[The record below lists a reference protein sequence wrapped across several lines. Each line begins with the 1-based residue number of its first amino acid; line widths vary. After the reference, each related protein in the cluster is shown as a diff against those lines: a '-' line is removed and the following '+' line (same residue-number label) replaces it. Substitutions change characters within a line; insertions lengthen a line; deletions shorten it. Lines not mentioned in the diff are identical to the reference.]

1 MDELLNL
8 MLNADETISE
18 IVDQHGTLT
27 YLIVFAII
35 FIETGLVVVTFFP
48 GDGLLFSVG
57 ILAASGEM
65 NLWTLLVLLIVA
77 TVLGNTSNYLIGRF
91 IGKRFFRKQ
100 KIRRNQYLSKAF
112 DYYEKYGVWA
122 IVMSRFFPFLRS
134 FVPFVSGISE
144 MKFGQFTWANI
155 IGGIAWICLYIL
167 LGFFLGEIPW
177 VKEHYGLVLSI
188 SLTVIL
194 LVMLIGALK
203 VLWQNYFARK
213 CPF

>member
-1 MDELLNL
+1 MGEFIDL

-18 IVDQHGTLT
+18 IVAQHGTLT

-91 IGKRFFRKQ
+91 IGERFFKKQ

-112 DYYEKYGVWA
+112 DYYEKY
-122 IVMSRFFPFLRS
+122 
-134 FVPFVSGISE
+134 GISE

-155 IGGIAWICLYIL
+155 IGGIAWICLYVL

-177 VKEHYGLVLSI
+177 
-188 SLTVIL
+188 
-194 LVMLIGALK
+194 
-203 VLWQNYFARK
+203 
-213 CPF
+213 